1 MKEQLIKAIE
11 NHKLDHALLKEV
23 KKVVENIKNNNEDK
37 QKDQEK
43 SQPFFISIFNVSVSD
58 LVCSFVKVFIISTIS
73 SSSLDNPYNCILLS
87 TRPNK

>member
-37 QKDQEK
+37 QKD
-43 SQPFFISIFNVSVSD
+43 
-58 LVCSFVKVFIISTIS
+58 
-73 SSSLDNPYNCILLS
+73 
-87 TRPNK
+87 